1 METRKEVE
9 AILVM
14 VLGFLALYFIFGG
27 IWWLRVALGIGI
39 VSLVF
44 PFLGSWIVKGWFKLA
59 EGLGWVNSRILL
71 SIIFFLILTPIALLS
86 RVFNKNSLKLK
97 DDTDSVFKEIN
108 KTYTKK
114 DLEKMW

>member
-1 METRKEVE
+1 MNKKEVE

-14 VLGFLALYFIFGG
+14 VLGLLFFYFLFEKVWLLSIAFGTG
-27 IWWLRVALGIGI
+27 MISLLIPFVGKWL
-39 VSLVF
+39 
-44 PFLGSWIVKGWFKLA
+44 VKGWLKLA

-71 SIIFFLILTPIALLS
+71 SIIFFLILTPIAIVS
-86 RVFNKNSLKLK
+86 RLFKKNSLRLK
-97 DDTDSVFKEIN
+97 NDTNSIWVERN